1 MGRGGQRPP
10 SPATLAAISPPLRDE
25 ELQHYTVLEGAA
37 YDLRK
42 LGERHPGGALALS
55 FAGGRDLSRTWAGLH
70 GFADPQKTRAWLT
83 HMRVRDKELERRIV
97 RRAKPDAYSEG
108 DNVSAHLARI
118 EREAS
123 SFNELAQKGRVPP
136 RDPPSHL
143 IERDLGGELGTRVR
157 WLFRRKAH
165 SQKTSLHAATKA
177 PMAYWPWL
185 IVVVTAFLASYVSWC
200 RGSYLGLVALGP
212 LGQLL
217 AFAVMHDASHYAIS
231 TKRWVNVALAYAGV
245 AYTSPHEWTLQHVLG
260 HHVRARRPFC
270 STAWGR
276 SRLVETFSHRW
287 RRERHNTS
295 THTGRAERGRR
306 GPGRRPRAALHE
318 SINRCGEG
326 LRRAARVAR
335 GSTRSHN
342 FTGTGTRQKE

>member
-10 SPATLAAISPPLRDE
+10 SPATLAAIAPPLRDE
-25 ELQHYTVLEGAA
+25 ELTHYTVLEGAA

-42 LGERHPGGALALS
+42 LGDRHPGGALALT

-177 PMAYWPWL
+177 PTAYWPWL
-185 IVVVTAFLASYVSWC
+185 VFVVTAFLTSYVMWV
-200 RGSYLGLVALGP
+200 RGSYLGLIALGP

-270 STAWGR
+270 SMA
-276 SRLVETFSHRW
+276 
-287 RRERHNTS
+287 
-295 THTGRAERGRR
+295 
-306 GPGRRPRAALHE
+306 
-318 SINRCGEG
+318 
-326 LRRAARVAR
+326 
-335 GSTRSHN
+335 
-342 FTGTGTRQKE
+342 

>member
-10 SPATLAAISPPLRDE
+10 SPSLFTSPAAPLRDE
-25 ELQHYTVLEGAA
+25 ELTHYTVLEGAA

-42 LGERHPGGALALS
+42 LGERHPGGALALT

-97 RRAKPDAYSEG
+97 RRAKPDAYDEG

-177 PMAYWPWL
+177 PTAYWPWL

-200 RGSYLGLVALGP
+200 RGSYVGLILLGP

-260 HHVRARRPFC
+260 HHVRARRPSARWRGAGHAWSKRLA
-270 STAWGR
+270 STA
-276 SRLVETFSHRW
+276 SRETH
-287 RRERHNTS
+287 TS

-318 SINRCGEG
+318 SINWCRQG
-326 LRRAARVAR
+326 L
-335 GSTRSHN
+335 
-342 FTGTGTRQKE
+342 

>member
-10 SPATLAAISPPLRDE
+10 EPCHPGCYLAAAARRRAAALHGAGRSSLRPAKARRPAP
-25 ELQHYTVLEGAA
+25 GRR
-37 YDLRK
+37 LRTK
-42 LGERHPGGALALS
+42 FRGRPGPESDVG
-55 FAGGRDLSRTWAGLH
+55 GLH

-136 RDPPSHL
+136 PEPPSHL

-177 PMAYWPWL
+177 PTAYWPWL
-185 IVVVTAFLASYVSWC
+185 VFVVTAFLASYVMWVEGQLPRSRYARPARPVTSL
-200 RGSYLGLVALGP
+200 RGDARRVALRHFHQKM
-212 LGQLL
+212 GQCG
-217 AFAVMHDASHYAIS
+217 IS
-231 TKRWVNVALAYAGV
+231 V
-245 AYTSPHEWTLQHVLG
+245 
-260 HHVRARRPFC
+260 
-270 STAWGR
+270 
-276 SRLVETFSHRW
+276 
-287 RRERHNTS
+287 
-295 THTGRAERGRR
+295 RGRR
-306 GPGRRPRAALHE
+306 LHVAATSGRCSTSSATT
-318 SINRCGEG
+318 S
-326 LRRAARVAR
+326 RRTWKARTR
-335 GSTRSHN
+335 TSSTRGA
-342 FTGTGTRQKE
+342 T

>member
-10 SPATLAAISPPLRDE
+10 SPSLFTSPPVTPLRDD

-42 LGERHPGGALALS
+42 LGERHPGGALALT

-97 RRAKPDAYSEG
+97 RRAKPDAYDEG

-177 PMAYWPWL
+177 PTAYWPWL
-185 IVVVTAFLASYVSWC
+185 VFVVTAFLTSYVMWV
-200 RGSYLGLVALGP
+200 RGSYVGLLTLGP

-318 SINRCGEG
+318 SINWCRQG
-326 LRRAARVAR
+326 L
-335 GSTRSHN
+335 
-342 FTGTGTRQKE
+342 